1 MPSTKTKTKN
11 FIKKGRGGGG
21 EFINIV
27 EEYPGYYSVNTLHKK
42 NSSNKEILEEENEL
56 LKPIISQLLT
66 SGDYHVPSYLT
77 SLANERDDEDTTT
90 DEDDEGDDDED
101 EEKLIPIQ
109 KENIIITITP
119 VEKYNDNNKV
129 IEEELYNALV
139 DSAEGL
145 EMKKLTKP
153 ITPHPKKMTRR
164 KKVVK
169 KVGKNKKT
177 KKN

>member
-1 MPSTKTKTKN
+1 MPSTKTKN
-11 FIKKGRGGGG
+11 FIKKRGSGRGGGD

-90 DEDDEGDDDED
+90 DEDED
-101 EEKLIPIQ
+101 EEDEKIMPIQ

-119 VEKYNDNNKV
+119 VEKCNDNNKV

-145 EMKKLTKP
+145 EMKKLTKSP
-153 ITPHPKKMTRR
+153 TPQPKKMTRR
-164 KKVVK
+164 KKIVK

>member
-1 MPSTKTKTKN
+1 MSSTKTKTKN
-11 FIKKGRGGGG
+11 FIKKRGSGRGGG

-42 NSSNKEILEEENEL
+42 NSSNKEILEEEEEENEL
-56 LKPIISQLLT
+56 LKPIISQLLM

-77 SLANERDDEDTTT
+77 LHNRDKYKEDDTT
-90 DEDDEGDDDED
+90 DE
-101 EEKLIPIQ
+101 EEEELSLPQ

-119 VEKYNDNNKV
+119 VEKCNDKV

-145 EMKKLTKP
+145 TPKKIDIK
-153 ITPHPKKMTRR
+153 IHHTPHKRITKR
-164 KKVVK
+164 KKKIVK
-169 KVGKNKKT
+169 KKGAKKT
-177 KKN
+177 KRI

>member
-1 MPSTKTKTKN
+1 MPSTKTKTKTKN
-11 FIKKGRGGGG
+11 FIKKGRGGSG
-21 EFINIV
+21 EFINIF
-27 EEYPGYYSVNTLHKK
+27 EEYPGYYSVNILHKK

-77 SLANERDDEDTTT
+77 SLTNERDEEDTTT
-90 DEDDEGDDDED
+90 DEDEDEDDD
-101 EEKLIPIQ
+101 EEKLMPIQ

-145 EMKKLTKP
+145 EMKKLTKA